1 MLITLPWDHLR
12 SSPHTRGVTRMPDC
26 GTCPAAEDCRYKADQ
41 DSKQGIFKVRELHC
55 SPRKP
60 YARYDTDDVL
70 YLTALLPEDQSLVV
84 PRLSGL
90 IPDCGAWIRSRSYV
104 EPGTARFVFEFPRD
118 ICVEIYSALVSVG
131 LQLTASSHLLLTELC
146 RCTPHV
152 FDLPSRKLPA
162 VDGATLD
169 AATRYICSLEIIK
182 VQLQIW
188 MVKEEE
194 LKLQLGEATVS
205 PPDLSEPVS
214 ILSMPQAPVPNI
226 SPAFG
231 EMWEINRSCPQVP
244 GNTPR
249 LSFPEFLERS
259 RQSFIAHSLSIIR
272 HPPGHSGVA
281 RLPAAGSRPCS
292 FPLR

>member
-1 MLITLPWDHLR
+1 
-12 SSPHTRGVTRMPDC
+12 MPDC

-41 DSKQGIFKVRELHC
+41 DSKQGIFEVRERHC
-55 SPRKP
+55 LPLDNP
-60 YARYDTDDVL
+60 MPDMITDDVL

-90 IPDCGAWIRSRSYV
+90 IPDCGAWFRSRSYV
-104 EPGTARFVFEFPRD
+104 APGTARLVFEFPRD

-131 LQLTASSHLLLTELC
+131 LQLTATSHALLTELC

-188 MVKEEE
+188 MVKKEE
-194 LKLQLGEATVS
+194 LETL
-205 PPDLSEPVS
+205 
-214 ILSMPQAPVPNI
+214 
-226 SPAFG
+226 
-231 EMWEINRSCPQVP
+231 P
-244 GNTPR
+244 GG
-249 LSFPEFLERS
+249 SQCF
-259 RQSFIAHSLSIIR
+259 
-272 HPPGHSGVA
+272 
-281 RLPAAGSRPCS
+281 AA
-292 FPLR
+292 